1 MTAFSSDLIDFEMRG
16 NIAVLTLNR
25 PEKRNAVNETLIQD
39 INRFFSTPPKE
50 AVVVV
55 LRARR
60 AAGYLP
66 TMDPVGVL
74 ARDRAIDRAAS
85 RCSV

>member
-1 MTAFSSDLIDFEMRG
+1 MAAFSSDLIDFEMRG

-50 AVVVV
+50 VVVVV
-55 LRARR
+55 LRANGNHFC
-60 AAGYLP
+60 AGLDPVSYTHLTLP
-66 TMDPVGVL
+66 T
-74 ARDRAIDRAAS
+74 IY
-85 RCSV
+85 SV